1 MDNPLLSICIPT
13 FNNYQQLHWCL
24 HSLINNAPGSYRILL
39 INNESSLHSNNGIS
53 SIISS
58 IGISPDKITIV
69 QPGSNLKWM
78 GSINIGLHH
87 NHASQTKY
95 FCMMNDDVI
104 FTPNSNN
111 FWSNMTDLMEA
122 DQTIGAVGPCSNFV
136 SGNQNLHNVELPDV
150 LETSCLIGFCHVT
163 KTKLLKDMGGLDENL
178 PGGDDIDLS
187 IRHRENGRKL
197 IAQRKSYLHHI
208 GQQTGQ
214 RVYEGYWDSN
224 IHQELTTNAIIK
236 KHGIKKW
243 MSCWTHGWNKYAPL
257 TADSTKDED
266 VVKQYS

>member
-1 MDNPLLSICIPT
+1 MSNSSLSICIPT
-13 FNNYQQLHWCL
+13 YNNFQQLHWCL
-24 HSLINNAPGSYRILL
+24 HSLVNNAPGAYRILVV
-39 INNESSLHSNNGIS
+39 NNDSSSQSNDGIRH
-53 SIISS
+53 IVKS
-58 IGISPDKITIV
+58 IGLSDDQVTII
-69 QPGSNLKWM
+69 QPGSNLRWM

-87 NHASQTKY
+87 IHASTTKY

-104 FTPNSNN
+104 FPPSSND
-111 FWSNMTDLMEA
+111 FWSNMTDLMES
-122 DQTIGAVGPCSNFV
+122 DPSVGAVGPCSNFV
-136 SGNQNLHNVELPDV
+136 SGNQNLHNVELPHTV
-150 LETSCLIGFCHVT
+150 ETSCLIGFCHVT
-163 KTKLLKDMGGLDENL
+163 RTKMLRDMGGLDENL

-187 IRHRENGRKL
+187 IRYRENGHKL

-243 MSCWTHGWNKYAPL
+243 MSCWTHGWSGYTPCELGVEKE
-257 TADSTKDED
+257 ED
-266 VVKQYS
+266 VVKQF